1 MKKQI
6 KAIIIFV
13 SVIISFFIVCWVGIV
28 IAWNIPIHKEIN
40 NISTSVSP
48 NGKYEA
54 ILQQVGDPD
63 WPFGST
69 SLKVIIKN
77 IETNKNIDVIESSV
91 ADDGSN
97 LFEKNWEV
105 VWYDTDVDI
114 ILKGSEQQ
122 DAIHTIQLN

>member
-1 MKKQI
+1 MKKQM

-28 IAWNIPIHKEIN
+28 IAWNIPIHKEIK

-54 ILQQVGDPD
+54 ILQQVGDPV

-69 SLKVIIKN
+69 SLKVVIKN

-91 ADDGSN
+91 SDDGSN
-97 LFEKNWEV
+97 LFDKNWEV

-122 DAIHTIQLN
+122 DAIHTVQLN